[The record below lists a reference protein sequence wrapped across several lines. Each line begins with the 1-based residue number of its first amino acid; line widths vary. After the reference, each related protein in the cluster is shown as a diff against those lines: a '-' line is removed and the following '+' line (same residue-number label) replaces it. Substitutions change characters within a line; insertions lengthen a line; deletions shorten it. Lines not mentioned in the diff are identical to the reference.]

1 MDALDDYQSQKI
13 MSASPLELVEM
24 LYRGAVGAVQA
35 ARRHLARNEIRERSH
50 KLSKLVAILSELS
63 STLNHEQGGEVSRN
77 LAELYDYIQRLV
89 IDGNVR
95 QVDGPLQEAE
105 RLLETLL
112 RGWSEMRA
120 EAEATV
126 MRPVAG
132 YAESLSEREPI
143 SVSY

>member
-35 ARRHLARNEIRERSH
+35 ARRHLARHEIRERSD
-50 KLSKLVAILSELS
+50 KVSKLVAILSELS

-105 RLLETLL
+105 SLLETLL

-126 MRPVAG
+126 VGPVTG
-132 YAESLSEREPI
+132 YAESLRKREPI

>member
-1 MDALDDYQSQKI
+1 MDAFDAYQTQRI

-24 LYRGAVGAVQA
+24 LYRGAVEAVQA
-35 ARRHLARNEIRERSH
+35 ARRHLARHEIRERSD
-50 KLSKLVAILSELS
+50 KLSKAVAILIELG

-77 LAELYDYIQRLV
+77 LAKLYDYVQRLM

-95 QVDGPLQEAE
+95 QVDAPLQEAE

-112 RGWSEMRA
+112 RGWSQMRA
-120 EAEATV
+120 EAETIGRRSV
-126 MRPVAG
+126 VE
-132 YAESLSEREPI
+132 YAESISEREPI

>member
-1 MDALDDYQSQKI
+1 MDAFDAYHTQKI

-24 LYRGAVGAVQA
+24 LFRGAVGAVQA
-35 ARRHLARNEIRERSH
+35 ARRHLARHEIRERSD
-50 KLSKLVAILSELS
+50 KLSKAGAILSELS
-63 STLNHEQGGEVSRN
+63 STLNHKQGGEVSRN
-77 LAELYDYIQRLV
+77 LAELYDYIQRLM

-105 RLLETLL
+105 SLLETLL
-112 RGWSEMRA
+112 QGWSEMRA

-126 MRPVAG
+126 MRPVPG
-132 YAESLSEREPI
+132 YAESVSEREQI